1 MSTTPEKNEIQK
13 DCQQKLTAGG
23 EGREKQKGVSVG
35 SHEGK
40 ARNEPKR
47 IVKCVSGV
55 RKVWGTRKK
64 QSCDEVAK
72 EIIRVVVR
80 MASRFSIGK
89 QVGQSNGKNGWW
101 FVVKVQEKN
110 PLDWM
115 RSGNTSTGSG
125 TGFEEERMIL

>member
-1 MSTTPEKNEIQK
+1 MSTEVDSWRWGKREAK
-13 DCQQKLTAGG
+13 GCQCGIL
-23 EGREKQKGVSVG
+23 ERN
-35 SHEGK
+35 

-47 IVKCVSGV
+47 IVKCVLGV

-115 RSGNTSTGSG
+115 RSEG
-125 TGFEEERMIL
+125 EPKPKC